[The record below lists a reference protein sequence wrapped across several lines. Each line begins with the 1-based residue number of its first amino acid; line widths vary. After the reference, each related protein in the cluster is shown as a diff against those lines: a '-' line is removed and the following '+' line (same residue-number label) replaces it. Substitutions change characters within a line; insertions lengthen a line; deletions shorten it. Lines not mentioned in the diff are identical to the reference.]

1 MHQNKTNAY
10 MSQQDRIR
18 TTSTWKSRIPKVE
31 ALDCFCMLGTVGSW
45 LFEQKVDACSACWV
59 RMYHVLAT
67 LKWASSVFCQSCSSA
82 HARTWNL
89 EVGDYTACATW
100 QLGCLAYL
108 HCLYIMWFGNLET
121 WVPCLPTLPV
131 YTAYL
136 ATWVPCLPTLPIGR
150 PQVRRLRG
158 GREEVAFLTPRI
170 SPVRAN

>member
-31 ALDCFCMLGTVGSW
+31 ALHCFCMLGTVGSW

-67 LKWASSVFCQSCSSA
+67 LKWASSVFCQSCSRS
-82 HARTWNL
+82 NL
-89 EVGDYTACATW
+89 E
-100 QLGCLAYL
+100 LGSGWL
-108 HCLYIMWFGNLET
+108 HCLRNLAT
-121 WVPCLPTLPV
+121 WVPCLPTLSV

>member
-1 MHQNKTNAY
+1 

-18 TTSTWKSRIPKVE
+18 TTSTWRSRIPKVR

-45 LFEQKVDACSACWV
+45 LLEQRVDACSACWV
-59 RMYHVLAT
+59 RMSWQL
-67 LKWASSVFCQSCSSA
+67 QSGRLQSFARAA

-89 EVGDYTACATW
+89 EVGEYTACATW
-100 QLGCLAYL
+100 QLGCLACL
-108 HCLYIMWFGNLET
+108 HCLYIMWVGNLAT

-158 GREEVAFLTPRI
+158 GRQEVAFLTPRI